1 MLISA
6 FCLHP
11 CGADLWSVCAAV
23 RRSSSLSEF
32 QAAFGRWR
40 MGRDCLRFAP
50 AVSLRSART
59 AFSSLWRLQVRL
71 RRNGGWGGIRTLGAL
86 LHTRFPSVRIR
97 PLCHPSLR
105 IRIKHQGRTGRKTA
119 AARWP
124 PARRA
129 MRLGGASGPHRSLEI
144 SASVQRRVLPQKSAR
159 SRRVEAAAV
168 AARAM
173 KRMSMNVFTPASRTR
188 GVGHRLG
195 EAGKIREG

>member
-1 MLISA
+1 ML
-6 FCLHP
+6 
-11 CGADLWSVCAAV
+11 DLSNGSNCVLIPPRGFKRLTA
-23 RRSSSLSEF
+23 E
-32 QAAFGRWR
+32 WR
-40 MGRDCLRFAP
+40 MGRDCLRCAP
-50 AVSLRSART
+50 AVSSRGRGTRLELRS
-59 AFSSLWRLQVRL
+59 SSLESFQVCPWQS
-71 RRNGGWGGIRTLGAL
+71 GGWGGIRTLGAL

-105 IRIKHQGRTGRKTA
+105 VRIKHQGRTGRKTA
-119 AARWP
+119 AVRWP